1 MTDWGK
7 IGGDFYDGA
16 GKLFD
21 EGKELVGKGIDK
33 GTDVVGSGLEKV
45 GADGWADSVE
55 DWGDETASSLGA
67 EVGEQQLG
75 QSEEANELIH
85 GRPEKIT
92 AAVKNLRDFQK
103 AFDLVGGGMKK
114 LDSGHWKG
122 EGADAFRAKFAPL
135 PTDWLRAADAFEAAA
150 KALETYSTAV
160 VSAQGRAGE
169 AIALFR
175 EGNEASK
182 TAAAT
187 FNKKA
192 DAYNAARDSDA
203 PLPHPG
209 TFTDTGAPMRRHAR
223 EILGDARRGRDEA
236 AQTAEGAVTAAMA
249 HAPKEPT
256 GLDRA
261 RQEILDYG
269 FGQGVEL
276 AHFGGGIIKGTAGLL
291 NFVRSVNPLDAYN
304 LTHPAEYYK
313 GVNMTLAGLVSTAA
327 NPDRALK
334 NAWDGAKGDPSEFLG
349 RLVPELVGTKGA
361 GVLRSGLRTGLRE
374 RLAAGKLP
382 DEWMT
387 GARRR
392 PRDLLDDPAQTR
404 WAEDA
409 YSSFLEDSRDVS
421 SIAENSR
428 HVQRDNGS
436 SGFSADEIA
445 SVKKHVFDTEHPI
458 VDPENGKVVV
468 RKFDADAEIA
478 DAWIRLRSGN
488 ALPEDH
494 LLLEHEIA
502 ELGYLRDHPGSTYQE
517 AHKFANTDYNWEK
530 EIPLFKREDLEGEW

>member
-7 IGGDFYDGA
+7 IGGDLYDGA

-21 EGKELVGKGIDK
+21 EGKELVGEGIDK

-45 GADGWADSVE
+45 GADEWADTVE
-55 DWGDETASSLGA
+55 DWGDQTASSLGA

-75 QSEEANELIH
+75 QSEEADELIH

-92 AAVKNLRDFQK
+92 ATVKNLRDFQK

-114 LDSGHWKG
+114 LDAGHWKG

-150 KALETYSTAV
+150 KALETYATAV
-160 VSAQGRAGE
+160 VGAQGRAGE
-169 AIALFR
+169 AIALYR
-175 EGNEASK
+175 EGNEASR

-192 DAYNAARDSDA
+192 DAYNAARNSDA

-209 TFTDTGAPMRRHAR
+209 EFSDPGVAMRARAR
-223 EILGDARRGRDEA
+223 EILSDARRARNEA
-236 AQTAEGAVTAAMA
+236 GAVAESAVGAAMA

-276 AHFGGGIIKGTAGLL
+276 AHFGGGIVKGTAGLA
-291 NFVRSVNPLDAYN
+291 NFVRSIHPLDPYN
-304 LTHPAEYYK
+304 VTHPAEYYK
-313 GVNMTLAGLVSTAA
+313 GVNMTLTGLVSTAA

-334 NAWDGAKGDPSEFLG
+334 NAWDSAKGDPSEFIG
-349 RLVPELVGTKGA
+349 RLVPELIGTKGA
-361 GVLRSGLRTGLRE
+361 GLIKSGAKAGMRGIGS
-374 RLAAGKLP
+374 GKLP

-404 WAEDA
+404 WAEEA
-409 YSSFLEDSRDVS
+409 YASFLEDSRDVS
-421 SIAENSR
+421 SIADHSR
-428 HVQRDNGS
+428 DVQRDNGAT
-436 SGFSADEIA
+436 GFTYEEIS

-458 VDPENGKVVV
+458 VDPETGKVVI

-488 ALPEDH
+488 ALPEDSI
-494 LLLEHEIA
+494 LLEHEIA
-502 ELGYLRDHPGSTYQE
+502 ELGYLRDNPGSTYQE
-517 AHKFANTDYNWEK
+517 AHRFANEDYNWEQY
-530 EIPLFKREDLEGEW
+530 IPIFKREDLEGEW